1 MTARSKGNYGGS
13 SAETDDA
20 RVAKYA
26 PLRHEGPGRQNDD
39 GKFVGLTGFLQG
51 VAGVAKAL
59 APAAVNSKRKIQWV
73 VVPGVGANFHC

>member
-1 MTARSKGNYGGS
+1 MAAVPQKLTTRELPSTRPYD
-13 SAETDDA
+13 T
-20 RVAKYA
+20 R
-26 PLRHEGPGRQNDD
+26 GPGRQNDD

-51 VAGVAKAL
+51 GAGVAKAL